1 MFLLIS
7 SKNADKLVAPNSLVG
22 GKVRSEWF
30 DVEYCDSVLSDDASK
45 ASIFEIFEELRNMGG
60 SGNSKSKDMFVL
72 QLRMYVFDQ
81 RLI

>member
-1 MFLLIS
+1 MSLFIS

-30 DVEYCDSVLSDDASK
+30 EVSDSVLSDEANK

-72 QLRMYVFDQ
+72 QLRIYVF
-81 RLI
+81 